1 MQFSSEM
8 LPTTFKEQSKK
19 WPMMARAHVS
29 NAILVVHHFIRTA
42 LDSVCPDS
50 NVRAELWPF
59 LLEDLQQKYQR
70 AMNHAEFLL
79 EVEFQSKSITYNPAF
94 ETKLSKFKAGPA
106 EQLKLETDKLLEH
119 DTMSY
124 GNWNR
129 LVSSLRSNLS
139 TVLGTKNTIE
149 TTKTGIHDV
158 LRSFYDIS
166 RSRFVDV
173 LCQQV
178 IDHFLLFSNNG
189 PLTILSDSVIL
200 KMTPEQLE
208 NIAGEDML
216 SRERREKLAQDID
229 GLTKALKILK
239 A

>member
-1 MQFSSEM
+1 M

-19 WPMMARAHVS
+19 WPKMARAHVS
-29 NAILVVHHFIRTA
+29 NAILVVHQFIQTTLA
-42 LDSVCPDS
+42 SVCPDS
-50 NVRAELWPF
+50 NIRAELWPF
-59 LLEDLQQKYQR
+59 LLEELQQKYQR
-70 AMNHAEFLL
+70 AMNHVEFLL

-94 ETKLSKFKAGPA
+94 GTALLEAKAGHLTNFKDEADSILQPD
-106 EQLKLETDKLLEH
+106 EPFGTDWQSK
-119 DTMSY
+119 
-124 GNWNR
+124 R
-129 LVSSLRSNLS
+129 KILREKIDAAFA
-139 TVLGTKNTIE
+139 GKNSIE

-158 LRSFYDIS
+158 LRSYYNIA

-178 IDHFLLFSNNG
+178 IDHYLLYSSDG
-189 PLTILSDSVIL
+189 PLTILSGSVVL

-208 NIAGEDML
+208 TIAGEDML

-229 GLTKALKILK
+229 SLTKALKILK